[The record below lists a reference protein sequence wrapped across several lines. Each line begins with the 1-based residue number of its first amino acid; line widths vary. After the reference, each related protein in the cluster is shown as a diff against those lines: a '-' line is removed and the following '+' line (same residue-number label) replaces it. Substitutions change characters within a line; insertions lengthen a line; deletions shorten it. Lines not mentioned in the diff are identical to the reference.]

1 MRCWAGGCGCASR
14 CTAIAWP
21 SIPCCLPPP
30 SRLEPATAC
39 STSAAASAPRRS
51 VLRRVSRIAGSPV
64 SRWSGRWCALPT
76 TMRRSMAAPTAS
88 QRSLAICSTPRHF
101 WRWPALRM
109 SWPIRPSSSATRR
122 VCRAIQERPRPL
134 WRARPI
140 SPPGSISR
148 SPCCF
153 RRAASPSSTAP
164 IASSM
169 CWRGSRDAAARS
181 SCSRSGPAP
190 ARRRSACSSARARAS
205 RRRPASP
212 PAWRCTRRTGASR
225 RRPRPSCA
233 AVRRSSC
240 EHLAKARARCPSCCS
255 MSIVDE
261 LLQKLPLERFRN
273 PPPQVAVLRLDGLIG
288 MRGPRGLSLR
298 RFAAAIERAFAL
310 RRLKAVALVV
320 NSPGGSPA
328 QSSLLF
334 RRIRQLAEEHEVPVV
349 AFAEDVAASGG
360 YWLALAADEVFADE
374 TSLLGSIGVIT
385 ASFGFTEAL
394 RKLGVQRRLYTAGDN
409 KSMLDPFLTEDP
421 KAVERLTVLQRDMHE
436 AFKDL
441 VRSRRGARLKGEES
455 VLFSGEVF
463 TGRRALELGLI
474 DGIGDLRGVMRQ
486 RFGDTVRLV
495 GIEPERRRFALLSRF
510 GFPRRPDIADIA
522 ADLLTRVEER
532 LIWARFGL

>member
-1 MRCWAGGCGCASR
+1 
-14 CTAIAWP
+14 
-21 SIPCCLPPP
+21 
-30 SRLEPATAC
+30 
-39 STSAAASAPRRS
+39 
-51 VLRRVSRIAGSPV
+51 
-64 SRWSGRWCALPT
+64 
-76 TMRRSMAAPTAS
+76 
-88 QRSLAICSTPRHF
+88 
-101 WRWPALRM
+101 
-109 SWPIRPSSSATRR
+109 
-122 VCRAIQERPRPL
+122 
-134 WRARPI
+134 
-140 SPPGSISR
+140 
-148 SPCCF
+148 
-153 RRAASPSSTAP
+153 
-164 IASSM
+164 
-169 CWRGSRDAAARS
+169 
-181 SCSRSGPAP
+181 
-190 ARRRSACSSARARAS
+190 
-205 RRRPASP
+205 
-212 PAWRCTRRTGASR
+212 
-225 RRPRPSCA
+225 
-233 AVRRSSC
+233 
-240 EHLAKARARCPSCCS
+240 
-255 MSIVDE
+255 MSIVDD
-261 LLQKLPLERFRN
+261 LLQKVPLERFRN

-385 ASFGFTEAL
+385 ASFGFTDAL

-409 KSMLDPFLTEDP
+409 KSMLDPFLAEDP

-436 AFKDL
+436 AFKEL
-441 VRSRRGARLKGEES
+441 VRSRRGARLKGDES

-486 RFGDTVRLV
+486 RYGENVRLV

-522 ADLLTRVEER
+522 ADLVTRLEER

>member
-1 MRCWAGGCGCASR
+1 
-14 CTAIAWP
+14 
-21 SIPCCLPPP
+21 
-30 SRLEPATAC
+30 
-39 STSAAASAPRRS
+39 
-51 VLRRVSRIAGSPV
+51 
-64 SRWSGRWCALPT
+64 
-76 TMRRSMAAPTAS
+76 
-88 QRSLAICSTPRHF
+88 
-101 WRWPALRM
+101 
-109 SWPIRPSSSATRR
+109 
-122 VCRAIQERPRPL
+122 
-134 WRARPI
+134 
-140 SPPGSISR
+140 
-148 SPCCF
+148 
-153 RRAASPSSTAP
+153 
-164 IASSM
+164 
-169 CWRGSRDAAARS
+169 
-181 SCSRSGPAP
+181 
-190 ARRRSACSSARARAS
+190 
-205 RRRPASP
+205 
-212 PAWRCTRRTGASR
+212 
-225 RRPRPSCA
+225 
-233 AVRRSSC
+233 
-240 EHLAKARARCPSCCS
+240 

-298 RFAAAIERAFAL
+298 RFASAIERAFAL

-436 AFKDL
+436 AFKEL
-441 VRSRRGARLKGEES
+441 VRSRRGARLKGDES

-463 TGRRALELGLI
+463 TGRRAVELGLI

-486 RFGDTVRLV
+486 RYGDTVRLV

>member
-1 MRCWAGGCGCASR
+1 
-14 CTAIAWP
+14 
-21 SIPCCLPPP
+21 
-30 SRLEPATAC
+30 
-39 STSAAASAPRRS
+39 
-51 VLRRVSRIAGSPV
+51 
-64 SRWSGRWCALPT
+64 
-76 TMRRSMAAPTAS
+76 
-88 QRSLAICSTPRHF
+88 
-101 WRWPALRM
+101 
-109 SWPIRPSSSATRR
+109 
-122 VCRAIQERPRPL
+122 
-134 WRARPI
+134 
-140 SPPGSISR
+140 
-148 SPCCF
+148 
-153 RRAASPSSTAP
+153 
-164 IASSM
+164 
-169 CWRGSRDAAARS
+169 
-181 SCSRSGPAP
+181 
-190 ARRRSACSSARARAS
+190 
-205 RRRPASP
+205 
-212 PAWRCTRRTGASR
+212 
-225 RRPRPSCA
+225 
-233 AVRRSSC
+233 
-240 EHLAKARARCPSCCS
+240 

-298 RFAAAIERAFAL
+298 RFASAIERAFTL

-486 RFGDTVRLV
+486 RYGDTVRLV